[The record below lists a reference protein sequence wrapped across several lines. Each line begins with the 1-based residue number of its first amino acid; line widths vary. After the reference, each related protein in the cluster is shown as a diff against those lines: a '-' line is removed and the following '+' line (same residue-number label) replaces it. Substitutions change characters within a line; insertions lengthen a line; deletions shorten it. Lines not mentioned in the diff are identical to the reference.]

1 MAKRAR
7 SGLAVTRLYTDLV
20 GARAPRPHPRRALR
34 RIRYKASPTQSVK
47 NIIVSVLAAAALLA
61 GADDAE
67 AQELSRTRGFMVG
80 IRGNASAIQSDENGG
95 SEAERG
101 LGLGAQ
107 LGFGVTS
114 NITVFLRAD
123 AAAMSYEADDSQD
136 DGEYAMAIVDL
147 GGRYS
152 VGTSAQQLR
161 PYVELALSGTAIADE
176 LLIEGQTYEVTYSG
190 GALMIGG
197 GIEYFVSRNSALDVG
212 LQLGKGQLTTVTI
225 DGEEVEEDVDATDF
239 TTVRLSVG
247 FTFHP

>member
-1 MAKRAR
+1 M
-7 SGLAVTRLYTDLV
+7 
-20 GARAPRPHPRRALR
+20 
-34 RIRYKASPTQSVK
+34 K

-67 AQELSRTRGFMVG
+67 AQASKTRGFMVG

-101 LGLGAQ
+101 LGFGAQ
-107 LGFGVTS
+107 LGFGVTG
-114 NITVFLRAD
+114 NITLFLRAD
-123 AAAMSYEADDSQD
+123 AAAMSYEPDQPGD
-136 DGEYAMAIVDL
+136 DGEYALAIVDL

-161 PYVELALSGTAIADE
+161 PYAELALSGTAIADE
-176 LLIEGQTYEVTYSG
+176 VLIQGQTYEVAYSG

-197 GIEYFVSRNSALDVG
+197 GIEYFVSRSLALDVG
-212 LQLGKGQLTTVTI
+212 MQLGKGQLTTVII
-225 DGEEVEEDVDATDF
+225 DGEEVEEDVEATDF

>member
-1 MAKRAR
+1 M
-7 SGLAVTRLYTDLV
+7 
-20 GARAPRPHPRRALR
+20 
-34 RIRYKASPTQSVK
+34 K

-67 AQELSRTRGFMVG
+67 AQESKTSGFMVG
-80 IRGNASAIQSDENGG
+80 IRGHASAIQSDENGG

-107 LGFGVTS
+107 LGVGVTG
-114 NITVFLRAD
+114 NITLFLRVD
-123 AAAMSYEADDSQD
+123 AAAMSYEADEPGD
-136 DGEYAMAIVDL
+136 DGEYALAIVDL

-152 VGTSAQQLR
+152 FGTSAQQLR
-161 PYVELALSGTAIADE
+161 PYAELALSGTAIADE
-176 LLIEGQTYEVTYSG
+176 LLIEGQTYEVAYSG

-197 GIEYFVSRNSALDVG
+197 GIEYFVSRSAALDVG
-212 LQLGKGQLTTVTI
+212 MQLGKGQLTTVII
-225 DGEEVEEDVDATDF
+225 DGEEVEEDVEATDF